1 MVISTVTRPGSE
13 LFFSNAEAMHLS
25 ENGKISITRSFRLAL
40 EKRGSESR
48 SKVWD
53 TMVNPNVRIYVFSA
67 ILRGLLL
74 VLLCGRWLVA
84 HLVVRSWLVGLI
96 PVCFCPKDWR
106 LGIWPSSSWN
116 VPPVETEVIDIL
128 VVPPVHPC
136 RFPFLFPFFSFLFFI
151 SLFLYLFFPLL
162 LVVLRVPFFLFRSFF
177 VLSSCHFPFDS
188 CIAFFAFAFASL
200 LSLVEDSVNM
210 LFRLGATPPP
220 RSFRAWSMR
229 IPLACCLLC
238 SFFLAL
244 LMLTHLHYFSS
255 LPSLFRFRFGH
266 RLFHPVFFLWVLCCL
281 LGFGFCFDSFSIWYI
296 FLDTCAD
303 LTFLCLSEVCDLF
316 HLLCVLS
323 CVFYPFSSCGAT
335 FRSRVIWACTV
346 TTDYIVAI
354 S

>member
-1 MVISTVTRPGSE
+1 MRVAEVVEARPFQGRGWGRERTRVRLSVE
-13 LFFSNAEAMHLS
+13 LEGRRASQLCSLF
-25 ENGKISITRSFRLAL
+25 
-40 EKRGSESR
+40 
-48 SKVWD
+48 
-53 TMVNPNVRIYVFSA
+53 VFS
-67 ILRGLLL
+67 
-74 VLLCGRWLVA
+74 
-84 HLVVRSWLVGLI
+84 
-96 PVCFCPKDWR
+96 
-106 LGIWPSSSWN
+106 
-116 VPPVETEVIDIL
+116 
-128 VVPPVHPC
+128 
-136 RFPFLFPFFSFLFFI
+136 FPSFLR
-151 SLFLYLFFPLL
+151 FFPLL
-162 LVVLRVPFFLFRSFF
+162 FVVFRVPFLVPFSLAFVFSF
-177 VLSSCHFPFDS
+177 CRFPFDS
-188 CIAFFAFAFASL
+188 CIGLFTFTFASL
-200 LSLVEDSVNM
+200 LSLEADYVLL